1 MLIMVICMYSLADSN
16 VGRLRCGIEQRICL
30 IWKAFVVFDCNKTV
44 IGDDLF
50 NDLYLKK
57 WLEGERWLEG
67 MVRQ

>member
-1 MLIMVICMYSLADSN
+1 MLIMVICMYKLADSS
-16 VGRLRCGIEQRICL
+16 VARLRLGIERRICL

-57 WLEGERWLEG
+57 WLEGGRCGWRVG
-67 MVRQ
+67 